1 MYDKLNKSVFVTK
14 GKKAKN
20 VDGDYDESEL
30 EALRKI
36 CDAAGLSKKD
46 LAKILDWVSDYWK
59 MGANGR
65 SIISLPMPGDEN
77 II

>member
-1 MYDKLNKSVFVTK
+1 MEVSSIRLALRDAALLAS
-14 GKKAKN
+14 
-20 VDGDYDESEL
+20 VDGDYDEAEL

-59 MGANGR
+59 MGASGR

-77 II
+77 IL